1 MAKKKPKQSSNELL
15 PKFGDA
21 NLGRRVFDLLEQVVS
36 DKETL
41 GLENK
46 WFRFYELGKNKHWR
60 KQVDG
65 LNLTSANLLSV
76 HRRRTVNTLTD
87 NNPTFNVHQIVSD
100 EDTEEKFKTV
110 LRATEYWW
118 NETEQ
123 QDILELSVH
132 NGETYGICIEKSIFD
147 LDKEYGIGEVDT
159 LIVDPYNFGI
169 YPVKCLDIQKAQA
182 AFHYY
187 PMSVRDIKRTY
198 GGAAVD
204 VVPDAEAISDAGED
218 RRLVSGVK
226 ETVNQGGSA
235 STSFGGAIRKLMSSM
250 VGSTANND
258 SDEAIVVEC
267 WVKDYSVDDETGEPV
282 YPGFIRTITA
292 VNGHIVLA
300 DKKNPSINPNLD
312 KKLATSTYLYDK
324 FPFAKAN
331 SNKDPVNFWG
341 ESDFE
346 QLAGLQMELNKALS
360 QFSSLK
366 DKVAGTKFINPKTSG
381 VHNNRITNGHS
392 VLNPETQTHG
402 MYWMEPPPIPKE
414 LLGAMETY
422 KELFFAVAGTFDL
435 EQANTPGSQVIAYK
449 AIAALLERAS
459 TMMRGKIRNY
469 SKLVRDRGRM
479 AVSHMQNWYTEPRFM
494 TFKEDGDEHTG
505 QALGTDMIVPLKLS
519 VVSGSTMPVSQV
531 QRREEA
537 LSLYDKNAIDAKE
550 LLKFMEWPKADEVVT
565 RMAKGPVTEFVEK
578 MLSAGM
584 PEEMSEYMGEV
595 ASLEDNKLE
604 RALDRTELPFFNQV
618 FNFEGMEPD
627 VKQEIDVA
635 KAQAEVDEANART
648 NKVVAEIEKVTAE
661 TEKELASIRQT
672 DERIKIDRGKT
683 VADARNKAKELKIK
697 EIEASKEEPE
707 KEPDNAAT

>member
-1 MAKKKPKQSSNELL
+1 MVKKKSKNTGLIPEKGSINVA
-15 PKFGDA
+15 KAVFGI
-21 NLGRRVFDLLEQVVS
+21 LEQVVA
-36 DKETL
+36 DKDAL

-46 WFRFYELGKNKHWR
+46 WYRFYEMGKGKHWR
-60 KQVDG
+60 KDSAD
-65 LNLTSANLLSV
+65 LTLATANLMSV

-87 NNPTFNVHQIVSD
+87 NNPTFNVNQIIAD

-123 QDILELSVH
+123 QDVLELSVF

-159 LIVDPYNFGI
+159 LIVDPYHFGI

-182 AFHYY
+182 VLHFY
-187 PMSVRDIKRTY
+187 PMSVQDIKRVY
-198 GGAAVD
+198 GNAAVD
-204 VVPDAEAISDAGED
+204 VVPDSEVVNSISDS

-226 ETVNQGGSA
+226 ETTVGVGGS
-235 STSFGGAIRKLMSSM
+235 SMTSFGGAIRKLVSFVSGN
-250 VGSTANND
+250 GSDD
-258 SDEAIVVEC
+258 SDEAVVVEC
-267 WVKDYSVDDETGEPV
+267 WVKDYTQNEDSSGPL
-282 YPGFIRTITA
+282 YPGYIRAITA
-292 VNGHIVLA
+292 VNGSIVLS
-300 DKKNPSINPNLD
+300 DKSNPSINPNLPIE
-312 KKLATSTYLYDK
+312 LASNTYLYDK

-341 ESDFE
+341 EGDFE
-346 QLAGLQMELNKALS
+346 QLVGLQMELNKSLS
-360 QFSSLK
+360 QFATLK
-366 DKVAGTKFINPKTSG
+366 DKVAGTKFVNPKTSG
-381 VHNNRITNGHS
+381 VHNNKITSGAT
-392 VLNPETQTHG
+392 VLNPETQNHG
-402 MYWMEPPPIPKE
+402 MHWLESPPIPKE
-414 LLGAMETY
+414 LIGSMEMY

-479 AVSHMQNWYTEPRFM
+479 SVSQMQNWYTEPRFM
-494 TFKEDGDEHTG
+494 TFKEKGNEHTG
-505 QALGTDMIVPLKLS
+505 QALGKDMIVPLKLS

-537 LSLYDKNAIDAKE
+537 LTLYDKNAIDTEE
-550 LLKFMEWPKADEVVT
+550 LLKFMEWPKVDEVVT
-565 RMAKGPVTEFVEK
+565 RMNNGPVSEFIDK
-578 MLSAGM
+578 MLEAGM
-584 PEEMSEYMGEV
+584 PEEMSEYMNEV
-595 ASLEDNKLE
+595 SALDENKLE

-627 VKQEIDVA
+627 AKQEIDLA
-635 KAQAEVDEANART
+635 KAEAEVNESSART
-648 NKVVAEIEKVTAE
+648 DKIIADTEAVSVSS
-661 TEKELASIRQT
+661 EKELASIRQT

-683 VADARNKAKELKIK
+683 VADAKSKERELNLK
-697 EIEASKEEPE
+697 EIEVNKPE
-707 KEPDNAAT
+707 TNNAIT